1 MVSKTVIWNSEGNL
15 HMRPAGLFS
24 EQMGRYES
32 SVRLRYGEVRADG
45 KSMMNLLAAGIPSRA
60 QVEVEC
66 SGPDDEAALACA
78 ARLLEEELGE

>member
-45 KSMMNLLAAGIPSRA
+45 LTGS
-60 QVEVEC
+60 
-66 SGPDDEAALACA
+66 
-78 ARLLEEELGE
+78 